1 MPKLFYKQLRLHA
14 ILRTPS
20 VLLHVVV
27 LTQVRRYLFTHCTP
41 EILLNHTFED
51 LRKPKAPNSVNM
63 EVDHVEGIRRSSRLE
78 TNDEMKIV
86 DKATMR
92 AMAKDAFI
100 NKGMSSNPF
109 FVFNTDNFVLMDI
122 ASNLG
127 IELGSSFTDS
137 VANLELIKSLELSR
151 KNLVIQSVKNTHDT
165 SPPVE
170 SKSDVDKI
178 IHDDEEYNEM
188 TNTENVM
195 ILRKGRKI
203 RHNNL

>member
-1 MPKLFYKQLRLHA
+1 LW
-14 ILRTPS
+14 
-20 VLLHVVV
+20 
-27 LTQVRRYLFTHCTP
+27 
-41 EILLNHTFED
+41 
-51 LRKPKAPNSVNM
+51 
-63 EVDHVEGIRRSSRLE
+63 
-78 TNDEMKIV
+78 
-86 DKATMR
+86 
-92 AMAKDAFI
+92 
-100 NKGMSSNPF
+100 
-109 FVFNTDNFVLMDI
+109 
-122 ASNLG
+122 
-127 IELGSSFTDS
+127 IELGSSFTDY

-203 RHNNL
+203 RHNNLWKKKKKKSPPKLRYTPNKGRGEHSDLIPNISEWLVSSRLVRVWVRMWKSNSWRIS